1 MKNMGDLQKMAREMQ
16 ANMAKAQAELAEATI
31 EGTAGGGAVVVVL
44 TGTQDVRSVHIQK
57 DAVDPEDVET
67 LQDLVVAAFTDALKK
82 SRELAAQRLG
92 GVTGGLKLPGVG
104 PKTAQRLA
112 YHILRAPLPDADALA
127 AAIRSVKTDLRYC
140 SVCFNIAEAD
150 PCVICSSDERDG
162 GLVCVVEEPLDVL
175 AIERTGQYKGRYHVL
190 HGAISP
196 VNGVRPDDL
205 KIAQLVQRVRG
216 GGIEELILATN
227 PNLEG
232 EATSMYVAQL
242 LAGSGV
248 RVTRLARGL
257 PMGGDLEY
265 ADEVTVSRALEGRR
279 AL

>member
-1 MKNMGDLQKMAREMQ
+1 MTRALARPL
-16 ANMAKAQAELAEATI
+16 ARLIDEL
-31 EGTAGGGAVVVVL
+31 
-44 TGTQDVRSVHIQK
+44 S
-57 DAVDPEDVET
+57 
-67 LQDLVVAAFTDALKK
+67 
-82 SRELAAQRLG
+82 
-92 GVTGGLKLPGVG
+92 KLPGVG

-112 YHILRAPLPDADALA
+112 YHILRASMSDADALA
-127 AAIRSVKTDLRYC
+127 SAVRSVKTDLRYC
-140 SVCFNIAEAD
+140 STCWNIAETD
-150 PCVICSSDERDG
+150 PCGVCAADDRDKTV
-162 GLVCVVEEPLDVL
+162 VCVVEEPLDVL
-175 AIERTGQYKGRYHVL
+175 AIERTGQFNGVYHVL

-205 KIAQLVQRVRG
+205 KIAALATRVKA
-216 GGIEELILATN
+216 GGISELILATN

-232 EATSMYVAQL
+232 EATAMYIGQL
-242 LAGSGV
+242 VGNDGI

>member
-1 MKNMGDLQKMAREMQ
+1 LPSALARPL
-16 ANMAKAQAELAEATI
+16 ARLIDEL
-31 EGTAGGGAVVVVL
+31 
-44 TGTQDVRSVHIQK
+44 S
-57 DAVDPEDVET
+57 
-67 LQDLVVAAFTDALKK
+67 
-82 SRELAAQRLG
+82 
-92 GVTGGLKLPGVG
+92 KLPGVG

-112 YHILRAPLPDADALA
+112 YHILRTPMPDAEALA

-140 SVCFNIAEAD
+140 GVCFNIAETD
-150 PCVICSSDERDG
+150 PCVICSSDERDAK
-162 GLVCVVEEPLDVL
+162 LVCVVEEPLDVL

-205 KIAQLVQRVRG
+205 KIPQLVERVKQ

-242 LAGSGV
+242 LAGSGA
-248 RVTRLARGL
+248 RLTRLARGL

-279 AL
+279 AMP

>member
-1 MKNMGDLQKMAREMQ
+1 MPSALARPL
-16 ANMAKAQAELAEATI
+16 ARLIDEL
-31 EGTAGGGAVVVVL
+31 G
-44 TGTQDVRSVHIQK
+44 
-57 DAVDPEDVET
+57 
-67 LQDLVVAAFTDALKK
+67 
-82 SRELAAQRLG
+82 
-92 GVTGGLKLPGVG
+92 KLPGVG

-112 YHILRAPLPDADALA
+112 YHILRTPAPDAEALA

-140 SVCFNIAEAD
+140 GICFNIAETD
-150 PCVICSSDERDG
+150 PCAICSSDERDATV
-162 GLVCVVEEPLDVL
+162 VCVVEEPLDVL
-175 AIERTGQYKGRYHVL
+175 AIERTGQFKGRFHVL

-205 KIAQLVQRVRG
+205 KIAQLVARVRE

-242 LAGSGV
+242 LAGSGA
-248 RVTRLARGL
+248 RLTRLARGL

-279 AL
+279 AI

>member
-1 MKNMGDLQKMAREMQ
+1 MPSALARPL
-16 ANMAKAQAELAEATI
+16 ARLIDEL
-31 EGTAGGGAVVVVL
+31 G
-44 TGTQDVRSVHIQK
+44 
-57 DAVDPEDVET
+57 
-67 LQDLVVAAFTDALKK
+67 
-82 SRELAAQRLG
+82 
-92 GVTGGLKLPGVG
+92 KLPGVG

-112 YHILRAPLPDADALA
+112 YHILRTPAPDAEALA

-140 SVCFNIAEAD
+140 GICFNIAETD
-150 PCVICSSDERDG
+150 PCAICSSDERDATV
-162 GLVCVVEEPLDVL
+162 VCVVEEPLDVL
-175 AIERTGQYKGRYHVL
+175 AIERTGQFKGRFHVL

-196 VNGVRPDDL
+196 VNGIRPDDL
-205 KIAQLVQRVRG
+205 KIAQLVARVRE

-242 LAGSGV
+242 LAGSGA
-248 RVTRLARGL
+248 RLTRLARGL

-279 AL
+279 AM

>member
-1 MKNMGDLQKMAREMQ
+1 MPSALARPLGRLID
-16 ANMAKAQAELAEATI
+16 EL
-31 EGTAGGGAVVVVL
+31 G
-44 TGTQDVRSVHIQK
+44 
-57 DAVDPEDVET
+57 
-67 LQDLVVAAFTDALKK
+67 
-82 SRELAAQRLG
+82 
-92 GVTGGLKLPGVG
+92 KLPGVG

-112 YHILRAPLPDADALA
+112 YHILRTPAPDAEALA

-140 SVCFNIAEAD
+140 GICFNIAETD
-150 PCVICSSDERDG
+150 PCAICSSDERDSNV
-162 GLVCVVEEPLDVL
+162 VCVVEEPLDVL
-175 AIERTGQYKGRYHVL
+175 AIERTGQFKGRFHVL

-205 KIAQLVQRVRG
+205 KIAQLVARVKE

-232 EATSMYVAQL
+232 EATSMYIAQL
-242 LAGSGV
+242 LAGSGA
-248 RVTRLARGL
+248 RLTRLARGL

-279 AL
+279 AI

>member
-1 MKNMGDLQKMAREMQ
+1 MASALARPL
-16 ANMAKAQAELAEATI
+16 ARLIDEL
-31 EGTAGGGAVVVVL
+31 
-44 TGTQDVRSVHIQK
+44 S
-57 DAVDPEDVET
+57 
-67 LQDLVVAAFTDALKK
+67 
-82 SRELAAQRLG
+82 
-92 GVTGGLKLPGVG
+92 KLPGIG

-112 YHILRAPLPDADALA
+112 YHILRTSLAEAESLA
-127 AAIRSVKTDLRYC
+127 AAVRSVKTDLRYC

-150 PCVICSSDERDG
+150 PCGVCAAEDRDHAV
-162 GLVCVVEEPLDVL
+162 VCVVEEPLDVL
-175 AIERTGQYKGRYHVL
+175 AIERTGQFKGVYHVL

-205 KIAQLVQRVRG
+205 RIAPLVRRVKAG
-216 GGIEELILATN
+216 GVTELILATN

-232 EATSMYVAQL
+232 EATAMYIAQL

-248 RVTRLARGL
+248 SVTRLARGL

-279 AL
+279 SI

>member
-1 MKNMGDLQKMAREMQ
+1 MPSALARPL
-16 ANMAKAQAELAEATI
+16 ARLIDEL
-31 EGTAGGGAVVVVL
+31 G
-44 TGTQDVRSVHIQK
+44 
-57 DAVDPEDVET
+57 
-67 LQDLVVAAFTDALKK
+67 
-82 SRELAAQRLG
+82 
-92 GVTGGLKLPGVG
+92 KLPGVG

-112 YHILRAPLPDADALA
+112 YHILRTNGSDAEALA

-140 SVCFNIAEAD
+140 TVCFNIAETD
-150 PCVICSSDERDG
+150 PCAICSSDERDARV
-162 GLVCVVEEPLDVL
+162 VCVVEEPLDVL
-175 AIERTGQYKGRYHVL
+175 AIERTGQFKGRYHVL

-205 KIAQLVQRVRG
+205 KIPQLVERVKK
-216 GGIEELILATN
+216 GGIEEIILATN

-242 LAGSGV
+242 LSGSGA
-248 RVTRLARGL
+248 RLTRLARGL

-279 AL
+279 AIS

>member
-1 MKNMGDLQKMAREMQ
+1 MPTALARPL
-16 ANMAKAQAELAEATI
+16 ARLIDEL
-31 EGTAGGGAVVVVL
+31 
-44 TGTQDVRSVHIQK
+44 S
-57 DAVDPEDVET
+57 
-67 LQDLVVAAFTDALKK
+67 
-82 SRELAAQRLG
+82 
-92 GVTGGLKLPGVG
+92 KLPGVG

-112 YHILRAPLPDADALA
+112 YHILRGTIGDAESLA
-127 AAIRSVKTDLRYC
+127 AAVRSVKTDLRYC
-140 SVCFNIAEAD
+140 SVCFNIAESD
-150 PCVICSSDERDG
+150 PCELCASPERDQRV
-162 GLVCVVEEPLDVL
+162 VCVVEEPLDVL
-175 AIERTGQYKGRYHVL
+175 AIERTGQFRGVYHVL

-205 KIAQLVQRVRG
+205 RIAELAVRVRG
-216 GGIEELILATN
+216 GGAEEVILATN

-232 EATSMYVAQL
+232 EATAMYIAQV
-242 LAGSGV
+242 LAGTPA

>member
-1 MKNMGDLQKMAREMQ
+1 MPSALARPL
-16 ANMAKAQAELAEATI
+16 ARLIDEL
-31 EGTAGGGAVVVVL
+31 G
-44 TGTQDVRSVHIQK
+44 
-57 DAVDPEDVET
+57 
-67 LQDLVVAAFTDALKK
+67 
-82 SRELAAQRLG
+82 
-92 GVTGGLKLPGVG
+92 KLPGVG

-112 YHILRAPLPDADALA
+112 YHILRTQATDAEALA

-140 SVCFNIAEAD
+140 SICFNIAETD
-150 PCVICSSDERDG
+150 PCAICSSDERDG
-162 GLVCVVEEPLDVL
+162 RMVCVVEEPLDVL
-175 AIERTGQYKGRYHVL
+175 AIERTGQYKGVYHVL

-205 KIAQLVQRVRG
+205 KIAPLVSRIKA

-232 EATSMYVAQL
+232 EATAMYIAQAL
-242 LAGSGV
+242 GANGV

>member
-1 MKNMGDLQKMAREMQ
+1 MPSALARPL
-16 ANMAKAQAELAEATI
+16 ARLIDEL
-31 EGTAGGGAVVVVL
+31 G
-44 TGTQDVRSVHIQK
+44 
-57 DAVDPEDVET
+57 
-67 LQDLVVAAFTDALKK
+67 
-82 SRELAAQRLG
+82 
-92 GVTGGLKLPGVG
+92 KLPGVG

-112 YHILRAPLPDADALA
+112 YHILRTSAPDAEALA
-127 AAIRSVKTDLRYC
+127 GAIRSVKTDLRYC
-140 SVCFNIAEAD
+140 SVCFNIAETD
-150 PCVICSSDERDG
+150 PCVICSSDERDAKV
-162 GLVCVVEEPLDVL
+162 VCVVEEPLDVL
-175 AIERTGQYKGRYHVL
+175 AIERTGQFKGRFHVL

-205 KIAQLVQRVRG
+205 KIPQLVERVKK

-242 LAGSGV
+242 LANSGA
-248 RVTRLARGL
+248 RLTRLARGL

-279 AL
+279 AI

>member
-1 MKNMGDLQKMAREMQ
+1 MPSALARPL
-16 ANMAKAQAELAEATI
+16 ARLIDEL
-31 EGTAGGGAVVVVL
+31 
-44 TGTQDVRSVHIQK
+44 S
-57 DAVDPEDVET
+57 
-67 LQDLVVAAFTDALKK
+67 
-82 SRELAAQRLG
+82 
-92 GVTGGLKLPGVG
+92 KLPGVG
-104 PKTAQRLA
+104 PKTAQR
-112 YHILRAPLPDADALA
+112 
-127 AAIRSVKTDLRYC
+127 
-140 SVCFNIAEAD
+140 
-150 PCVICSSDERDG
+150 DERDG

-205 KIAQLVQRVRG
+205 KIAQLVTRVRG